1 MQPAR
6 VPPVT
11 PSRDAVAPPAPRR
24 RRIRPR
30 HLVLLLSFLLI
41 VVIPTAVSAWYLW
54 IRAADQYASSVRFSV
69 RQEQNSSAISILGA
83 IPSFS
88 GSSSADTDIIYDYIQ
103 SQQLVAE
110 IEAEMKVSVIWSRP
124 EDDFVYAYDTSG
136 TIEDLTDY
144 WQDMVKVYYD
154 SVTRLIEV
162 RVLAFDPADAQRIAA
177 RIFEKSTE
185 LVNRLNEVSR
195 DDALRYAKEELE
207 DTEHRLLV
215 ARQAMTTFR
224 AENQIIDPTSAVAG
238 QSAVLQQLKQ
248 ELVRAQI
255 ELGLLADSGLAE
267 DPRRRTIEKRI
278 KVIEEQ
284 IEFEREKLGMTSD
297 TGPGSAMVLIVAEY
311 ERLFADLQ
319 FAEGAYRAAR
329 AAYDIAQAESRRR
342 TRYLAAHVDP
352 TFAES
357 SRYPERGITLV
368 VLGVFLF
375 LSWSIL
381 ALVYYA
387 VRDRR

>member
-1 MQPAR
+1 M
-6 VPPVT
+6 
-11 PSRDAVAPPAPRR
+11 
-24 RRIRPR
+24 
-30 HLVLLLSFLLI
+30 LLLSFLLI